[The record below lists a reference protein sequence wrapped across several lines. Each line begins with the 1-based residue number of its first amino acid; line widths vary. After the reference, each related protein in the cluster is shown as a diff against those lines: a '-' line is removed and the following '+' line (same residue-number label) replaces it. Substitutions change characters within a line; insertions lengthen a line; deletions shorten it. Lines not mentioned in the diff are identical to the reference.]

1 MIDLHY
7 WPTPNGW
14 KISIML
20 EECGLPYKELEAQG
34 YHLPVIELGVKF
46 ARGSGGDDAVDRT
59 FVAAYADHHDGGAG
73 HRRSDKCLQPFFDFL
88 VVRQGHAVRVVGIA
102 HVA

>member
-20 EECGLPYKELEAQG
+20 EECGLPYTLK
-34 YHLPVIELGVKF
+34 PVNIGRGEQFKPGVP
-46 ARGSGGDDAVDRT
+46 R
-59 FVAAYADHHDGGAG
+59 HQPEQPHAG
-73 HRRSDKCLQPFFDFL
+73 HRRPRSAGRRRAAGD
-88 VVRQGHAVRVVGIA
+88 VRERRDPDLSGREDRPLPARRPARPRHARSHG
-102 HVA
+102 